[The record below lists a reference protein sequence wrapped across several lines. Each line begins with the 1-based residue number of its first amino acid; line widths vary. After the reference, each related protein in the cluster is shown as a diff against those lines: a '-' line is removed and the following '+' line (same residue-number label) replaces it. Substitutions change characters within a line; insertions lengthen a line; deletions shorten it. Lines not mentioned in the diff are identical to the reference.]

1 MVVVFCLAICAIS
14 PAEVVAYTPPN
25 YGGPARTQGAGTRW
39 AKGVILQ
46 DPARG
51 ILC

>member
-1 MVVVFCLAICAIS
+1 MVAIYGLIIATTS
-14 PAEVVAYTPPN
+14 PVELAYTPPN

-46 DPARG
+46 DPVRG
-51 ILC
+51 VLC